1 MMRAEAAGRA
11 RGVAKATTDAG
22 VRRWAIATMF
32 VVGGYMVFQRPFAYL
47 GVPGVPLFVGEMML
61 AAFFVFRP
69 KVSGHRLMMALTE
82 PSPLGALAWS
92 MLLLVAYGLVLAIR
106 GDAAGYPR
114 RLLVQELVFNIYP
127 LYLLLGIWLA
137 EHDPRLLERFM
148 LGLAW
153 VNGIYGVL
161 YMAVLNQTLLT
172 LPGTNVLLFRSPLGQ
187 SALLLA
193 LMAFRPKGYKMAVP
207 FILNLVILLGIQ
219 SRASYAG
226 FAIGLAVW
234 AILSKRIGQTIA
246 VIAVVASLLGAAWIL
261 DLRIEFARG
270 ASEYSA
276 RNIAA
281 AVIAPFDEQTAARYS
296 EDARNFSGTT
306 EWRKTWWA
314 GIWNTVHSTPT
325 LTAFGPGYGFEL
337 TSTADLRSSED
348 DLRTPH
354 NWFMYALG
362 YGGWLG
368 VLSFVFLL
376 LALGHLLWRTFR
388 LTGQAFGLA
397 FLASSVTIATFSNYF
412 ETPYAAIP
420 VWVITGMA
428 AAPALRRGRPSP
440 PELQPGPAS
449 PPARALIGR

>member
-1 MMRAEAAGRA
+1 
-11 RGVAKATTDAG
+11 
-22 VRRWAIATMF
+22 
-32 VVGGYMVFQRPFAYL
+32 
-47 GVPGVPLFVGEMML
+47 
-61 AAFFVFRP
+61 
-69 KVSGHRLMMALTE
+69 
-82 PSPLGALAWS
+82 
-92 MLLLVAYGLVLAIR
+92 
-106 GDAAGYPR
+106 
-114 RLLVQELVFNIYP
+114 
-127 LYLLLGIWLA
+127 
-137 EHDPRLLERFM
+137 
-148 LGLAW
+148 
-153 VNGIYGVL
+153 
-161 YMAVLNQTLLT
+161 
-172 LPGTNVLLFRSPLGQ
+172 
-187 SALLLA
+187 
-193 LMAFRPKGYKMAVP
+193 
-207 FILNLVILLGIQ
+207 
-219 SRASYAG
+219 
-226 FAIGLAVW
+226 
-234 AILSKRIGQTIA
+234 
-246 VIAVVASLLGAAWIL
+246 
-261 DLRIEFARG
+261 
-270 ASEYSA
+270 
-276 RNIAA
+276 
-281 AVIAPFDEQTAARYS
+281 VIAPFDEQTAARYS

-314 GIWNTVHSTPT
+314 GIWNTVHSTPS

-368 VLSFVFLL
+368 VLSFSFLL

-428 AAPALRRGRPSP
+428 AAPALRRRRPSP